1 MHTHHIGW
9 TEFEEPQFLIYWVIK
24 RMLDVRICEY
34 CMKNV
39 IRSYHCSAHTSYLV
53 DRIWRTQFLIY
64 WVIKRISDF
73 RISEYMKNVIHIYK
87 MTHLVFFKDGMPIFQ
102 GFTEKYVI

>member
-1 MHTHHIGW
+1 MHQNNLPLFYTHHIW

-24 RMLDVRICEY
+24 RISDFRIREY

-39 IRSYHCSAHTSYLV
+39 IR
-53 DRIWRTQFLIY
+53 
-64 WVIKRISDF
+64 
-73 RISEYMKNVIHIYK
+73 IYK
-87 MTHLVFFKDGMPIFQ
+87 MTHSVFFKNGMLIFQ